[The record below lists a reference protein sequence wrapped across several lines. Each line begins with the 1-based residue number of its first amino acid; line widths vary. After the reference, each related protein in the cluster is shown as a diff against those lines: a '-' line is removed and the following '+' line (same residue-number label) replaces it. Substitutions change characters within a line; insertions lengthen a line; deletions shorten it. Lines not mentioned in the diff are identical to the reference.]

1 MGQHGGTG
9 HRPVLATSFGLL
21 LFFTLT
27 FLLQTFELRNSP
39 QTIIVYF
46 ISLSTSLTPLVGT
59 NTCSPKPFAP
69 AQVVRPFR
77 VPPEAQPLVQLD
89 TNPPFT
95 QLYVFRL
102 LTLDPMLGFYA
113 WPILWK
119 RLRDQLFKTGSHVP
133 FSIPGELLSS
143 PIASEPI
150 LAYPGHHLAFWAPSP
165 QFLVASHGQV
175 LNGHTALNPL
185 SSSRNETSAIL
196 TPNGAA
202 FNLLLHSHASSNS
215 EPVEITW
222 LHFASCIYNPNSLA
236 QLATPLSTTGK
247 GEIGH
252 EIWEIYFLPKFLQFI
267 PFPQTYSPFQ
277 GVTPS
282 SQPKHSNVL
291 AKKTAILAG
300 QSEARDP
307 FYFSDRHWLRQI
319 VRFRHEQT
327 MATLSSLATAVA
339 AASPVPIPRETSN
352 GPDIMLDSALPNLLL
367 DSANLSAFTKAF
379 PGHDFASLVRTTEK
393 LRDFQIPLWPI
404 PLPSIQNEIVSRFR
418 QAEPADL
425 PGVLIAMTQLA
436 SDQLEKSKVL
446 AQSVADTM
454 NICSD
459 LTHEGQSTLTAVEA
473 LLARLTEEDAVS
485 DEGAFPYRLALQQMQ
500 THLPTHIAHVSALGK
515 QANDVH
521 LTFTRHLLI
530 HSHRVTYLS
539 SELVKDRVAQ
549 GRTPRILGLSNEA
562 YGLDHLEWHTASS
575 QTIASTRA
583 DGPQRQRRQEPFAS
597 MPPLEQAY
605 PLHCDSVHISLQG
618 VDPYFPGAPQTEF
631 DSEPVRLTLYAW
643 NIQCTDDEILE
654 GIRLL
659 NNTRWELTNT
669 TTCRTQKA
677 SNIRWMRLTSASMH
691 DQLWE
696 CLLRRVICLPNNIRV
711 AIKAVI
717 PDTQQGTTPLYHTW
731 GVINPDYNGEL
742 TPLKFPL
749 AVEDSLVQQGIRL
762 LMNPQR
768 LRGEWLDTICASG
781 TPDLVF
787 RSTTDLIAYQ
797 ALPPQLKPFLVSKV
811 SGQRANLSGKEVVLS
826 KPMGPYRL
834 TLYNLCFTTQ
844 ASIQSLLDSDNLLT
858 DGYEVK
864 GSGPRQTHLI
874 GFSSDDLRFR
884 ACQFLAYQTFPGI
897 NQSNPLQVSLDVG
910 CPTRHCFHCYHPD
923 NPSLSR
929 GHTSSDCP
937 NAGGMCTICHLLDH
951 LTSACSWSKRSAF
964 KPPPPRSTI
973 PVQDRIG
980 RTPQPRH
987 ERNRAGKRD
996 SRTPNP
1002 ETNKR
1007 GRRHPGHLGRVPA
1020 AHFAHPPQP
1029 PQPHQAAAPATPP
1042 KSRVLR
1048 SKQADGSIT
1057 LSLQK

>member
-1 MGQHGGTG
+1 M
-9 HRPVLATSFGLL
+9 LATCFGFLL
-21 LFFTLT
+21 LSSLT
-27 FLLQTFELRNSP
+27 FFLQNLELRNFP
-39 QTIIVYF
+39 QTIIVYL
-46 ISLSTSLTPLVGT
+46 ISFSTSLTPPTGT
-59 NTCSPKPFAP
+59 INGFSLLQLPTQDTPSFWVFPAAHLFTPPATKPSLTYLHSLQPSGIELPWGLGPWFTLWQSWLDHLSDSGP
-69 AQVVRPFR
+69 QVPTTTNQKPHSFSTAQT
-77 VPPEAQPLVQLD
+77 PLLISHD
-89 TNPPFT
+89 H
-95 QLYVFRL
+95 
-102 LTLDPMLGFYA
+102 PMM
-113 WPILWK
+113 P
-119 RLRDQLFKTGSHVP
+119 
-133 FSIPGELLSS
+133 
-143 PIASEPI
+143 
-150 LAYPGHHLAFWAPSP
+150 WAPWP
-165 QFLVASHGQV
+165 KFLPV
-175 LNGHTALNPL
+175 LDAPKFGHTA
-185 SSSRNETSAIL
+185 SS
-196 TPNGAA
+196 
-202 FNLLLHSHASSNS
+202 
-215 EPVEITW
+215 
-222 LHFASCIYNPNSLA
+222 
-236 QLATPLSTTGK
+236 
-247 GEIGH
+247 
-252 EIWEIYFLPKFLQFI
+252 
-267 PFPQTYSPFQ
+267 
-277 GVTPS
+277 TPS
-282 SQPKHSNVL
+282 SPRRDFLPTLASEWPECSSFTQFRCPLPSDPVQITFAYFDSCINLPILLAHQAMERSTSLRADFRHPFDGNYFLSEFTPFNPFSLTYVPSPGTHPLWTPKHSNVL

-300 QSEARDP
+300 QSGARDP
-307 FYFSDRHWLRQI
+307 FYFFDRHWLRQI
-319 VRFRHEQT
+319 VLFRHEQT
-327 MATLSSLATAVA
+327 MATSSSLATAVA

-352 GPDIMLDSALPNLLL
+352 GPDIPLDPALPNLLL

-446 AQSVADTM
+446 AQSVADIM
-454 NICSD
+454 SLCSD

-485 DEGAFPYRLALQQMQ
+485 DVGAFPYRLALQQMQ
-500 THLPTHIAHVSALGK
+500 THLPTHIGHVSALGK

-539 SELVKDRVAQ
+539 SELLKDRVAQ

-742 TPLKFPL
+742 TPLNFPL
-749 AVEDSLVQQGIRL
+749 AVEDSLVQQGICL

-884 ACQFLAYQTFPGI
+884 ACQFLAYETFPGI

-996 SRTPNP
+996 PRTPNP

-1020 AHFAHPPQP
+1020 AHFAHPPKP

-1048 SKQADGSIT
+1048 SRQADGSIT